1 MIKYAKIKL
10 LLAVLMVLSFSACDK
25 KMSEEGME
33 EACVKARPSIVPS
46 VQIRRSNAIKRHI
59 IDKPCLI

>member
-1 MIKYAKIKL
+1 MIKYAKIITL
-10 LLAVLMVLSFSACDK
+10 ILAVLIVLSFSACGK

-46 VQIRRSNAIKRHI
+46 IQSGG
-59 IDKPCLI
+59 LMS

>member
-1 MIKYAKIKL
+1 MIKYAKIITL
-10 LLAVLMVLSFSACDK
+10 MAVLIVLSFSAFGK

-46 VQIRRSNAIKRHI
+46 IQSGGLMPLKGI
-59 IDKPCLI
+59 